1 MIYGLSTVSRSKII
15 IIICTREANGAAFW
29 SSIPW
34 QERERKSKGKGQPSL
49 ARCGEPTLW
58 WWGKSFLGLGCVTP
72 LLAPSGFASCSSRAA
87 HGAKKVS
94 GRIPEKPKER
104 DSHPIPST
112 HLPHNPGHP
121 SRLAC
126 PVAGCQLHISAFLPL
141 PLISSTLFFIVVSS
155 HLRCHHTAI
164 CSSCRVVSPG
174 GFSSSL
180 SPLSP
185 SSLARTHSFVRS
197 NCNP

>member
-1 MIYGLSTVSRSKII
+1 MCYAAARSFR
-15 IIICTREANGAAFW
+15 ICFW
-29 SSIPW
+29 L
-34 QERERKSKGKGQPSL
+34 QQR
-49 ARCGEPTLW
+49 
-58 WWGKSFLGLGCVTP
+58 TP
-72 LLAPSGFASCSSRAA
+72 
-87 HGAKKVS
+87 HGAKKKKVS
-94 GRIPEKPKER
+94 GRIPERPKER

-112 HLPHNPGHP
+112 HLPHNSGHP

-126 PVAGCQLHISAFLPL
+126 PVSGCQLHISAFLPL

-180 SPLSP
+180 SLSLPSP
-185 SSLARTHSFVRS
+185 SSLVRTHSFFRS